1 MKMEMNISGLD
12 GVLSTL
18 QSLPPEIVSKGGGVV
33 KLALAK
39 GARLIRDQAIQ
50 NVKAQIAVNGD
61 ESTGLLAKNI
71 IASRGKQIYGENG
84 ERYLIRVR
92 RKAYD
97 GEKIGKKTKAG
108 KRVTTQKTASL
119 LEYGSSHQPATPWLR
134 PAVESKGQEAINV
147 IVADLKKR
155 IDATVRKLALQNA
168 SKK

>member
-1 MKMEMNISGLD
+1 MEMNISGLD
-12 GVLSTL
+12 GVLDTL
-18 QSLPPEIVSKGGGVV
+18 KSLPPEVVSKRGGPV

-61 ESTGLLAKNI
+61 ESTGLLAKSI
-71 IASRGKQIYGENG
+71 IASRGKQIYGSNG
-84 ERYLIRVR
+84 ERYLVRVK

-108 KRVTTQKTASL
+108 KRVTTHKTASL

-134 PAVESKGQEAINV
+134 PAVESKGQEAINA

-155 IDATVRKLALQNA
+155 IDSTVKKLARQNA